1 MRVKDQNA
9 RKFYEIESLK
19 SNWNVRGAAVSSFF
33 ETICDAFRK
42 KVRLYG
48 RKRKMMDM
56 KAIERVVF
64 AALGFLCLAFV
75 ACTKVEKDPYSDYAW
90 TGEYPIKTQNGTTGE
105 MEDHTGVIMLQFLNN
120 GIECIVDTGISGMIS
135 TNRRKFEARWSGKD
149 SFALYRTSGHQSL
162 LEYSGTITGDKMT
175 LQALN
180 CDSVAATY
188 ELSRISLLE

>member
-1 MRVKDQNA
+1 
-9 RKFYEIESLK
+9 
-19 SNWNVRGAAVSSFF
+19 
-33 ETICDAFRK
+33 
-42 KVRLYG
+42 
-48 RKRKMMDM
+48 MDM
-56 KAIERVVF
+56 KAINRVVF
-64 AALGFLCLAFV
+64 AALGFLCLAFA
-75 ACTKVEKDPYSDYAW
+75 ACTKVETDSYSDYAW

-120 GIECIVDTGISGMIS
+120 GIECTIYTGISGMIG
-135 TNRRKFEARWSGKD
+135 TNCR

>member
-1 MRVKDQNA
+1 
-9 RKFYEIESLK
+9 
-19 SNWNVRGAAVSSFF
+19 
-33 ETICDAFRK
+33 
-42 KVRLYG
+42 
-48 RKRKMMDM
+48 MMDM

-135 TNRRKFEARWSGKD
+135 TNRRKFEVRWSGKD

>member
-1 MRVKDQNA
+1 
-9 RKFYEIESLK
+9 
-19 SNWNVRGAAVSSFF
+19 
-33 ETICDAFRK
+33 
-42 KVRLYG
+42 
-48 RKRKMMDM
+48 M
-56 KAIERVVF
+56 KAINRVVF
-64 AALGFLCLAFV
+64 AALGFLCLAFA
-75 ACTKVEKDPYSDYAW
+75 ACTKVETDSYSDYAW

-120 GIECIVDTGISGMIS
+120 GIECTIYTIG
-135 TNRRKFEARWSGKD
+135 TNCRKFEARWSGKD

>member
-1 MRVKDQNA
+1 
-9 RKFYEIESLK
+9 
-19 SNWNVRGAAVSSFF
+19 
-33 ETICDAFRK
+33 
-42 KVRLYG
+42 
-48 RKRKMMDM
+48 M
-56 KAIERVVF
+56 KAINRVVF
-64 AALGFLCLAFV
+64 AALGFLCLAFA
-75 ACTKVEKDPYSDYAW
+75 ACTKVETDSYSDYAW

-120 GIECIVDTGISGMIS
+120 GIECT
-135 TNRRKFEARWSGKD
+135 
-149 SFALYRTSGHQSL
+149 L

>member
-1 MRVKDQNA
+1 M
-9 RKFYEIESLK
+9 
-19 SNWNVRGAAVSSFF
+19 SSFF

-42 KVRLYG
+42 RVRLYG
-48 RKRKMMDM
+48 RIRKVMDM
-56 KAIERVVF
+56 KAINRVVF

-75 ACTKVEKDPYSDYAW
+75 ACTKVETDSYSDYAW

-120 GIECIVDTGISGMIS
+120 GIECTIYTGISGMIG
-135 TNRRKFEARWSGKD
+135 TNCRKFEVRWSGKD

>member
-1 MRVKDQNA
+1 MK
-9 RKFYEIESLK
+9 
-19 SNWNVRGAAVSSFF
+19 
-33 ETICDAFRK
+33 
-42 KVRLYG
+42 
-48 RKRKMMDM
+48 DM
-56 KAIERVVF
+56 KVIDRVVF
-64 AALGFLCLAFV
+64 AAFGFLCMTIA
-75 ACTKVEKDPYSDYAW
+75 ACSKVETDPYSDYAW
-90 TGEYPIKTQNGTTGE
+90 TGEYPVKTQNGTTGE

-120 GIECIVDTGISGMIS
+120 GIECAIYTGISGMIG
-135 TNRRKFEARWSGKD
+135 TNCRKFEARWSGKD

>member
-1 MRVKDQNA
+1 
-9 RKFYEIESLK
+9 
-19 SNWNVRGAAVSSFF
+19 
-33 ETICDAFRK
+33 
-42 KVRLYG
+42 
-48 RKRKMMDM
+48 MMDM
-56 KAIERVVF
+56 KAINRVVF
-64 AALGFLCLAFV
+64 AALGFLCLAFA
-75 ACTKVEKDPYSDYAW
+75 ACTKVETDSYSDYAW
-90 TGEYPIKTQNGTTGE
+90 TGEYPIKTQNGTTG
-105 MEDHTGVIMLQFLNN
+105 GAIY
-120 GIECIVDTGISGMIS
+120 TGISGMIS

>member
-1 MRVKDQNA
+1 
-9 RKFYEIESLK
+9 
-19 SNWNVRGAAVSSFF
+19 
-33 ETICDAFRK
+33 
-42 KVRLYG
+42 
-48 RKRKMMDM
+48 
-56 KAIERVVF
+56 
-64 AALGFLCLAFV
+64 
-75 ACTKVEKDPYSDYAW
+75 
-90 TGEYPIKTQNGTTGE
+90 

-120 GIECIVDTGISGMIS
+120 GIECTIYMGISGMIG
-135 TNRRKFEARWSGKD
+135 TNCRKFEARWSGKD